1 MFAPRGRR
9 TDCAKR
15 ITVNGETVD
24 SPAFNVE
31 GNEKILLDG
40 EKLPAVESTRL
51 WLYYKPTGLLTTH
64 KDTSNRP
71 TVFDNLPAGL
81 PRVISVGRLDLNSEG
96 LLLLTNNGEL
106 SRTLELP
113 QNGWS
118 RRYKVKVHGR
128 VSQAKID
135 SLADGVTVDGVAY
148 GPVKILLGETQGTN
162 TWLTIT
168 LQEGKNREIRRLM
181 KYIGLEVA
189 RLIRL
194 SYGPFQ
200 LGSLKK
206 AKCARFRKSSE
217 RTARR
222 QIPVMRIIGGLYRG
236 KNFFRRVQFTFVPLP
251 IRRAKLFLT
260 FYTANFPS
268 RGINFESPTFLP
280 AAARLR
286 SRRFPAACGMQ
297 PWQTLTSPT
306 RHAMLR
312 FFRPKNKIRLLKADA
327 ARLPAADA
335 PFDLIFLDA
344 PYHKGLSEKRWLR
357 FCGKTGWP
365 KTLYAWWNWPVTKP
379 LPFRPDCKR
388 LTTAATAS
396 AVLFFSANKQL
407 DFLSKK
413 SIIITVQLNYL
424 HYDFNFT

>member
-1 MFAPRGRR
+1 MSERLAKFIARSGVCSRR
-9 TDCAKR
+9 AAEELIAQKR

-96 LLLLTNNGEL
+96 LLLLTKNGEL

-206 AKCARFRKSSE
+206 GEVREVPQKVLKEQLGDKFR
-217 RTARR
+217 
-222 QIPVMRIIGGLYRG
+222 L
-236 KNFFRRVQFTFVPLP
+236 
-251 IRRAKLFLT
+251 
-260 FYTANFPS
+260 
-268 RGINFESPTFLP
+268 
-280 AAARLR
+280 
-286 SRRFPAACGMQ
+286 
-297 PWQTLTSPT
+297 
-306 RHAMLR
+306 
-312 FFRPKNKIRLLKADA
+312 
-327 ARLPAADA
+327 
-335 PFDLIFLDA
+335 
-344 PYHKGLSEKRWLR
+344 
-357 FCGKTGWP
+357 
-365 KTLYAWWNWPVTKP
+365 
-379 LPFRPDCKR
+379 
-388 LTTAATAS
+388 
-396 AVLFFSANKQL
+396 
-407 DFLSKK
+407 
-413 SIIITVQLNYL
+413 
-424 HYDFNFT
+424 